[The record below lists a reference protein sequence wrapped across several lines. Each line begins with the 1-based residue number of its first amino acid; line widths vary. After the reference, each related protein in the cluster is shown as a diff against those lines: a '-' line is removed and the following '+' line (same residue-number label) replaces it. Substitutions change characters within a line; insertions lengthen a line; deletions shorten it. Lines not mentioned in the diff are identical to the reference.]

1 MSLIAFMFTTCSVQV
16 QMRRTHDIVLYGASG
31 FTGRLVARYLAKNG
45 GSGLRIALA
54 GRNTDRLRLVRDE
67 AAAASGS
74 GSWDPPL
81 VACSSDDHEGLLAL
95 AASTSVVISTAG
107 PFSLCGTPLVGA
119 CAASA
124 TDYVDINGETPWVRS
139 LIDRFDGMAAE
150 NGARIVPNCGYTV
163 PSDLAAHH
171 AAQLLAER
179 HGLPASRVRSLV
191 QFNGRLSGGT
201 LLTGILL
208 DEASASVQAAR
219 RDPFLLGG
227 SPVGGAR
234 PEDADPT
241 AAEYDASLGVWTAP
255 FWMAD
260 ISSRIVRR
268 SSALFQEAAA
278 STGTGA
284 NSSTANGAA
293 PRCYYADDF
302 HFRER
307 ALAKDESVARNLAMP
322 TPPPE
327 TRQRLIERG
336 KLPTPGHG
344 PSAEVRERSW
354 FRNFVVC
361 EAAYVGERSG
371 GSGGGS
377 GSGGGGGA
385 PLVLTSVRGGDP
397 GYEETSK
404 MVAEAALLLT
414 RWRDAPP
421 DTPRQG
427 LRMGGRVGG
436 VLTPAFAFGEG
447 LRTVLHERGVEFVEH
462 VPPEGSTVGDELRR
476 LAAERVKG

>member
-1 MSLIAFMFTTCSVQV
+1 
-16 QMRRTHDIVLYGASG
+16 
-31 FTGRLVARYLAKNG
+31 
-45 GSGLRIALA
+45 
-54 GRNTDRLRLVRDE
+54 
-67 AAAASGS
+67 
-74 GSWDPPL
+74 
-81 VACSSDDHEGLLAL
+81 
-95 AASTSVVISTAG
+95 
-107 PFSLCGTPLVGA
+107 
-119 CAASA
+119 
-124 TDYVDINGETPWVRS
+124 
-139 LIDRFDGMAAE
+139 
-150 NGARIVPNCGYTV
+150 
-163 PSDLAAHH
+163 
-171 AAQLLAER
+171 
-179 HGLPASRVRSLV
+179 
-191 QFNGRLSGGT
+191 
-201 LLTGILL
+201 
-208 DEASASVQAAR
+208 
-219 RDPFLLGG
+219 
-227 SPVGGAR
+227 
-234 PEDADPT
+234 
-241 AAEYDASLGVWTAP
+241 
-255 FWMAD
+255 
-260 ISSRIVRR
+260 
-268 SSALFQEAAA
+268 
-278 STGTGA
+278 
-284 NSSTANGAA
+284 
-293 PRCYYADDF
+293 
-302 HFRER
+302 
-307 ALAKDESVARNLAMP
+307 MP

-421 DTPRQG
+421 DTPRHA